1 MIIGHNMD
9 FYNKMADTLYVVC
22 AHILPYKSRAGREFP
37 EEKFV
42 SMQYTGSN
50 HVDLCWEGGACI

>member
-9 FYNKMADTLYVVC
+9 FYNKLADTVYVVC

-37 EEKFV
+37 EERFV
-42 SMQYTGSN
+42 SMQYTGTQMYGKCHQSTF
-50 HVDLCWEGGACI
+50 